1 VKKLVTFVFIVLF
14 SGSLAASTKVF
25 KTFPATRDSVAAENQ
40 RADALGL
47 TRYETQAEVDSAV
60 RSGELVPIT
69 GVRIDKRLPRN
80 RRYLR
85 AAALVFL
92 RNLSRDFNETVG
104 EDLVVDS
111 AVRATSIQS
120 RLIRVNRNAAPATGA
135 RASSHERGTTFDL
148 GRRGLSKRGY
158 RFLCLRLLYYRA
170 IGRILV
176 IEERGCFHIFVGG
189 V

>member
-1 VKKLVTFVFIVLF
+1 VRKLAIFVFIVLF
-14 SGSLAASTKVF
+14 SGSLAARTKTF

-69 GVRIDKRLPRN
+69 GVRIDKRLPTN
-80 RRYLR
+80 RRYLKPESLGLLKTLAR
-85 AAALVFL
+85 EL
-92 RNLSRDFNETVG
+92 RETVG
-104 EDLVVDS
+104 DSLMVDS
-111 AVRATSIQS
+111 AVRAATIQM
-120 RLIRVNRNAAPATGA
+120 RLSRVNRNAAPATGA
-135 RASSHERGTTFDL
+135 RSSSHERGTTFDL
-148 GRRGLSKRGY
+148 RRRGLSKRGY
-158 RFLCLRLLYYRA
+158 RFLVMRLLYYRA